1 MVHCRVERN
10 CGGNSVMSTIEDCCD
25 HDIDPFGVAYIMPGE
40 VNCQLCPVGKRN
52 GMCNAV

>member
-1 MVHCRVERN
+1 
-10 CGGNSVMSTIEDCCD
+10 MSTIGDCCD

-52 GMCNAV
+52 GITYTQFV

>member
-1 MVHCRVERN
+1 
-10 CGGNSVMSTIEDCCD
+10 MSTIEDCCD